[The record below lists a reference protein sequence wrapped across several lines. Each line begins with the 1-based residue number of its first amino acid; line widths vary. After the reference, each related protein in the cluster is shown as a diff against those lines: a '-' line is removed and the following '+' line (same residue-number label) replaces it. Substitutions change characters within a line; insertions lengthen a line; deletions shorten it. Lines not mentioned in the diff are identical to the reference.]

1 MKSYPQIPR
10 FEARFFHGRPDLEL
24 RLSQASEPARLRTQR
39 ANAKRS
45 TGPRTLAGRRRDA
58 LRGSAA
64 LRIAVEARLTCFGVR
79 QGSPADSPRPL
90 EVGKKEILKIFARR
104 ESPNSSQVSA

>member
-1 MKSYPQIPR
+1 MAALTSNSASPR
-10 FEARFFHGRPDLEL
+10 P
-24 RLSQASEPARLRTQR
+24 LSPARLRTQR

-45 TGPRTLAGRRRDA
+45 TGPRTLAGRRRYA

-79 QGSPADSPRPL
+79 QGSPVDSRDRL
-90 EVGKKEILKIFARR
+90 KLGKKRY
-104 ESPNSSQVSA
+104 